1 MNWIRTNWSRISTGL
16 MLAAVLTTGALAAK
30 TYFANDCCATGAV
43 CCKPGASCCHGGGGH
58 Q

>member
-1 MNWIRTNWSRISTGL
+1 

-30 TYFANDCCATGAV
+30 SYFANDCCATGAV